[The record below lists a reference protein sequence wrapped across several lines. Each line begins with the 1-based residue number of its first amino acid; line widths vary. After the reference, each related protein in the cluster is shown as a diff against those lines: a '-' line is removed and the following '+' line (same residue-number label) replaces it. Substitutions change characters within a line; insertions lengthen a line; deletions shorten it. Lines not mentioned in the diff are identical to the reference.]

1 MQGPFIILLC
11 PLHHPFLIPSF
22 QPHIGT
28 ALQYLMC
35 VLPNHRSCVYL
46 LMCICGKYMVLM
58 CFNLHKQYCTI
69 NLALFLFSLNILF
82 LRNPAMLL
90 YIDQIYSSS
99 PSKTHIT
106 SIFLLMDSEVPSS
119 ATTARLQWAIISSP

>member
-1 MQGPFIILLC
+1 
-11 PLHHPFLIPSF
+11 
-22 QPHIGT
+22 
-28 ALQYLMC
+28 
-35 VLPNHRSCVYL
+35 
-46 LMCICGKYMVLM
+46 MVLM